1 MPRFDPFPALRYCD
15 PDVSDLIAPPY
26 DVLSDADLDE
36 LNARHRF
43 NITHIDVPRERE
55 GPDRYVAAG
64 QRMREWIDAG
74 VMAYDDAATFTLYR
88 LRFRDS
94 AGRDRAIVGVLGG
107 LEVVDPDAGGVLP
120 HERVTP
126 KASTDRLDLTRA
138 TQANLSPVWGLSL
151 ANGLS
156 ALLVEPAT
164 PVSAVTVG
172 GVEHIVERV
181 DNPERIAAIREC
193 VGSDE
198 VLIADGH
205 HRYGVAQRYRDEVRA
220 ATGSTDSPAEA
231 TLAFV
236 SELVADQLSVE
247 AIHRLYAGVTD
258 DELVAALDTRFAR
271 TPADDGDDAGADLGS
286 VVAQMVEPHR
296 LQLWRSNGRR
306 EWLTPRP
313 GAFDDVRSID
323 GAWLEDALRD
333 VEYEVSYEHDLD
345 RVRDA
350 VESGGAVAGV
360 LINPV
365 SVPEIER
372 TARERALMP
381 PKSTYFTPKLR
392 TGFVVRSLA

>member
-15 PDVSDLIAPPY
+15 PDLSDLIAPPY
-26 DVLSDADLDE
+26 DVLSEADLDE

-55 GPDRYVAAG
+55 GPDRYAAAG
-64 QRMREWIDAG
+64 QRMSEWIDAG
-74 VMAYDDAATFTLYR
+74 VMAYDDAPTFTLYR
-88 LRFRDS
+88 LRFRDAS
-94 AGRDRAIVGVLGG
+94 GRDRNIVGVLGG
-107 LEVVDPDAGGVLP
+107 LEVVDPDADGVLP

-151 ANGLS
+151 AGGLS

-164 PVSAVTVG
+164 PLSAVTVG

-181 DNPERIAAIREC
+181 DDPARIAAIREW
-193 VGSDE
+193 VASDE

-205 HRYGVAQRYRDEVRA
+205 HRYGVAQRYRDEVRE
-220 ATGSTDSPAEA
+220 ATGSTDTPAEA

-247 AIHRLYAGVTD
+247 AIHRLYTNVAED
-258 DELVAALDTRFAR
+258 ALVAALDARFER
-271 TPADDGDDAGADLGS
+271 TPDTEAADVEAGAVL
-286 VVAQMVEPHR
+286 AAMVEPHR

-313 GAFDDVRSID
+313 GAFDGVRAID

-333 VEYEVSYEHDLD
+333 VDHDVSYEHDLD
-345 RVRDA
+345 RVLDA
-350 VESGGAVAGV
+350 VETGAATAGV

-392 TGFVVRSLA
+392 TGFVVRSMT

>member
-15 PDVSDLIAPPY
+15 PDLDDLIAPPY

-55 GPDRYVAAG
+55 GPDRYAAAG

-74 VMAYDDAATFTLYR
+74 VMAYDEAPTFTLYR
-88 LRFRDS
+88 LRFRD
-94 AGRDRAIVGVLGG
+94 AVGRERNIVGVLGG
-107 LEVVDPDAGGVLP
+107 LEVVDPDADGVLP

-138 TQANLSPVWGLSL
+138 TQANLSPIWGLSL
-151 ANGLS
+151 ARGLS

-164 PVSAVTVG
+164 PLSAVTVG
-172 GVEHIVERV
+172 GVEHVVERV
-181 DNPERIAAIREC
+181 DDPERIAAIREYIE
-193 VGSDE
+193 SDE

-205 HRYGVAQRYRDEVRA
+205 HRYGVAQRYRNEVRA
-220 ATGSTDSPAEA
+220 ATGATDTPAEA

-247 AIHRLYAGVTD
+247 AIHRLYTNVAE
-258 DELVAALDTRFAR
+258 DELVAAFDARFER
-271 TPADDGDDAGADLGS
+271 TPDETNTDADAGS
-286 VVAQMVEPHR
+286 VLAAMIDPHR
-296 LQLWRSNGRR
+296 LQLWRSKGRR
-306 EWLTPRP
+306 EWLTPKP
-313 GAFDDVRSID
+313 GAFDGVRAID
-323 GAWLEDALRD
+323 GSWLEDALRD
-333 VEYEVSYEHDLD
+333 VDHDVSYEHDLD
-345 RVRDA
+345 RVLDA
-350 VESGGAVAGV
+350 VESGAATAGV

-372 TARERALMP
+372 TARERVLMP